1 MKQLIIPLLF
11 ALMLPTAALAQPTGE
26 TIDKIVAIVGE
37 KIIMLS
43 DVETQYWQLVM
54 QGEKQTDELRCT
66 ILEELLLQKMLL
78 TQAENDS
85 LVVTDDQ
92 VQSEIDRRL
101 RYFIQQLGSPE
112 ALEKYYNKSIP
123 EIKDEFQD
131 LIKDQLLVQQMQG
144 KITENVSICLLK

>member
-66 ILEELLLQKMLL
+66 ILEELLLQ
-78 TQAENDS
+78 
-85 LVVTDDQ
+85 
-92 VQSEIDRRL
+92 
-101 RYFIQQLGSPE
+101 
-112 ALEKYYNKSIP
+112 
-123 EIKDEFQD
+123 
-131 LIKDQLLVQQMQG
+131 
-144 KITENVSICLLK
+144 